1 MTVDNLTSRS
11 SGLAYGQPLTLYV
24 RLGKERK
31 LRYLII
37 LVFSLNFS
45 VYGQELLQVA
55 NPAWENLTE
64 HEKTEIQQQFV
75 VESIPASTFG
85 IIVDIQGID
94 RSTPGSNAGSSL
106 GEAIG
111 NATYIDKALNSGN
124 YSAKNHL
131 GALLLGGLIG
141 ATLDNKQQN
150 LFQFRYAIKDGNG
163 SLIYRDSYSTEPF
176 RHPVGA
182 CVILPAVTLAS
193 NQKICT
199 QTSELLRNE
208 YLKIYSKTNENN
220 KTPEIQSKQTA
231 ENEKYGKSSQD
242 DTVSCKA
249 KNLAPIRTT
258 REKCEIIQ
266 GVIVYD

>member
-1 MTVDNLTSRS
+1 M
-11 SGLAYGQPLTLYV
+11 
-24 RLGKERK
+24 
-31 LRYLII
+31 RYFII
-37 LVFSLNFS
+37 LIFSLNFS
-45 VYGQELLQVA
+45 AYGQEFLQVA
-55 NPAWENLTE
+55 NSAWENLTE

-141 ATLDNKQQN
+141 ATLDQKQQN

-163 SLIYRDSYSTEPF
+163 FLVYRDSYSTEPF

-182 CVILPAVTLAS
+182 CVILPAITLAS
-193 NQKICT
+193 DQKICT
-199 QTSELLRNE
+199 QTTELLRKE
-208 YLKIYSKTNENN
+208 YLKIDKKINENN
-220 KTPEIQSKQTA
+220 KTPEIELKQTV
-231 ENEKYGKSSQD
+231 ENEKHDKSSQED
-242 DTVSCKA
+242 AVSCKA